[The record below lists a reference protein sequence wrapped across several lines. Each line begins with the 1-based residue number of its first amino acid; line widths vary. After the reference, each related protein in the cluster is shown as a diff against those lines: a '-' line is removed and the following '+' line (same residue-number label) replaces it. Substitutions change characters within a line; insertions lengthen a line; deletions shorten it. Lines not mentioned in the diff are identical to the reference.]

1 MKNVKV
7 KTIRDDAKGM
17 FARVG
22 WHHSILPWITQ
33 LLHELDN
40 PRELNRSLKQLEY
53 NINHK
58 VAEKTD
64 KRIIRV
70 IRKGRIL

>member
-1 MKNVKV
+1 MKV

-22 WHHSILPWITQ
+22 RHHSILPWITQ

-58 VAEKTD
+58 AAEKTD
-64 KRIIRV
+64 KRI
-70 IRKGRIL
+70 KG

>member
-1 MKNVKV
+1 MKV

-22 WHHSILPWITQ
+22 RITVYFHG
-33 LLHELDN
+33 L
-40 PRELNRSLKQLEY
+40 LKQLEY
-53 NINHK
+53 NIK
-58 VAEKTD
+58 QKAAEENEQTD